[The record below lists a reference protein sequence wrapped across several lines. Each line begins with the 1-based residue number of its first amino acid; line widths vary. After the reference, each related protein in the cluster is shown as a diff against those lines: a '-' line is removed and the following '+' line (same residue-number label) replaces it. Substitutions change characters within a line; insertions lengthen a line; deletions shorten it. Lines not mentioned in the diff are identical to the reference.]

1 MKKIMNKSEENA
13 RSNILKIELMV
24 LQLLTQRDFYSYE
37 FAKTV
42 ERLSDGQV
50 KFKLGTL
57 YPLLYKLED
66 EGYVSSYKEE
76 DNRSIS
82 RVYYHIEEKGYAYLE
97 KLTKDYFLTHDAI
110 QKILEYKE

>member
-1 MKKIMNKSEENA
+1 
-13 RSNILKIELMV
+13 MV

-42 ERLSDGQV
+42 ERLSDGQL

-57 YPLLYKLED
+57 YPLLYKL
-66 EGYVSSYKEE
+66 EE

-82 RVYYHIEEKGYAYLE
+82 RVYYHIEEKGYTYLK
-97 KLTKDYFLTHDAI
+97 KLTEDYFLTHDAI
-110 QKILEYKE
+110 QKILAYKE